1 MFEHAEGGLWFVM
14 KRKAIG
20 LLVLALLAIPAPV
33 QAIGYDNMPWEIPLG
48 KIQQSLTGPVALMI
62 ALIGIFATGA
72 TLIWGG
78 EMNEFG
84 RRGALLAL
92 IVSVLVFASS
102 LLSNAF
108 GTGGALI

>member
-1 MFEHAEGGLWFVM
+1 MFM
-14 KRKAIG
+14 KRKA
-20 LLVLALLAIPAPV
+20 LWFLVLVLLTMPTPAH
-33 QAIGYDNMPWEIPLG
+33 AMAYDNMPWEIPLQ
-48 KIQQSLTGPVALMI
+48 KIEASLTGPVALMV

-84 RRGALLAL
+84 RRGVLLAL

-108 GTGGALI
+108 GTAGALI

>member
-1 MFEHAEGGLWFVM
+1 LFM
-14 KRKAIG
+14 KRKALW
-20 LLVLALLAIPAPV
+20 LLVFAILVMPTPAH
-33 QAIGYDNMPWEIPLG
+33 AIGWDNMPWEIPLG

>member
-1 MFEHAEGGLWFVM
+1 MFMKPRQLFFGVLTSLFLTGVAEAGTTGG
-14 KRKAIG
+14 
-20 LLVLALLAIPAPV
+20 AL
-33 QAIGYDNMPWEIPLG
+33 PWEGPLHT
-48 KIQQSLTGPVALMI
+48 IASSLTGPVAFSV
-62 ALIGIFATGA
+62 ALIGIFSTGA
-72 TLIWGG
+72 TLVWGG

>member
-1 MFEHAEGGLWFVM
+1 MFM
-14 KRKAIG
+14 KRKALW
-20 LLVLALLAIPAPV
+20 LLVFAWFVIPNTAE
-33 QAIGYDNMPWEIPLG
+33 AAGWGAMPWEMPLG
-48 KIQQSLTGPVALMI
+48 KIEQSLTGPVALMI

-84 RRGALLAL
+84 RRAALLAL
-92 IVSVLVFASS
+92 IVSVLVFSAS

-108 GTGGALI
+108 GVGGAVI